1 MDKYTAIV
9 EVGASENELNEISEL
24 LKEIGDNWDIEAN
37 YFTKSITPEPRW
49 ILILEF
55 FLAGFFAGFLGAAGG
70 DAYQKLKKTLKK
82 LFDLRKR
89 NKGNKGTIL
98 IRDTETKII
107 CKMPM
112 ELNDEELTESLKE
125 LSKTD
130 LKKFDQGWIFYKKEK
145 KIWQPFDADWNINKN
160 QK

>member
-9 EVGASENELNEISEL
+9 EAGASENELNEISEL

-37 YFTKSITPEPRW
+37 YFTKSITPESQW
-49 ILILEF
+49 ILILQ
-55 FLAGFFAGFLGAAGG
+55 FLLAGFLGAASG

-107 CKMPM
+107 YKMPM

-125 LSKTD
+125 LSKAD
-130 LKKFDQGWIFYKKEK
+130 LKKFDHGWIFYKREK
-145 KIWQPFDADWNINKN
+145 KIWQSFDADWNINKK